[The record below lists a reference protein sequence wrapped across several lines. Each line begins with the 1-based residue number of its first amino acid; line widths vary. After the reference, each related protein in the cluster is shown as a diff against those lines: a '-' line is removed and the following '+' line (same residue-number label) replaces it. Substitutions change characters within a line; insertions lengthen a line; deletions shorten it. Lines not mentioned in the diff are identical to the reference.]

1 MNNLN
6 KENFK
11 RGLECRLEG
20 TVWNIFEELRT
31 RQDVF
36 QLSLLPGYV
45 CVWGGGSLDDARL
58 TGFA

>member
-1 MNNLN
+1 MNNHN

-11 RGLECRLEG
+11 RGLEGRLEG

-36 QLSLLPGYV
+36 QLSLLPG
-45 CVWGGGSLDDARL
+45 CGGGWSLDDARL

>member
-1 MNNLN
+1 MNNDN

-11 RGLECRLEG
+11 RGLEYRLEG

-36 QLSLLPGYV
+36 QAIPVAWVYV
-45 CVWGGGSLDDARL
+45 GGSLDDAGL